1 VIVNL
6 LNWIN
11 LPRWIQIL
19 TIMIWDTYLSELY
32 PFDHVPSVTL
42 YKALSEPL
50 ILVIISGVTAAI
62 GGAAYYLLK

>member
-1 VIVNL
+1 
-6 LNWIN
+6 
-11 LPRWIQIL
+11 
-19 TIMIWDTYLSELY
+19 MIWDTYLSELY

-62 GGAAYYLLK
+62 GGGAYYLLK